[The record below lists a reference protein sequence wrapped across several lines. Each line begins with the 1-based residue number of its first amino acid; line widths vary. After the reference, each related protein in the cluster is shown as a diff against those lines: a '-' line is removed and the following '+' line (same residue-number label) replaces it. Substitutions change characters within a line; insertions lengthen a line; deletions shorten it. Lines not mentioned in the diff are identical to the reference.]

1 MEIISHL
8 LNTAHELRN
17 GDLKSVGNLLE
28 IGKADITPPDFNAR
42 VVGTIHLNQ
51 IGELLL
57 AAPESSA
64 EFFTSQ
70 TK

>member
-1 MEIISHL
+1 MRRINLADASH
-8 LNTAHELRN
+8 EFSD

-28 IGKADITPPDFNAR
+28 ILEADITPPDFNAR
-42 VVGTIHLNQ
+42 VVGTIHFNQ

-64 EFFTSQ
+64 ELFASHAE
-70 TK
+70 